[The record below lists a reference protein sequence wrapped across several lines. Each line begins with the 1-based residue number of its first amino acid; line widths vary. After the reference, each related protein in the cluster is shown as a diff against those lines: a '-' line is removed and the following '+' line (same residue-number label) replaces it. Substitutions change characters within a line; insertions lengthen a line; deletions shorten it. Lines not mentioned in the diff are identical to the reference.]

1 MFAQTGHRQCEQSVE
16 APDET
21 VVTNAGTDT
30 ARWERMPRAVLCS
43 PVPPELLATL
53 VFGKKDTLFVCA
65 HKLVCAGELYG

>member
-1 MFAQTGHRQCEQSVE
+1 MFAQTGQRQCEESVE

-21 VVTNAGTDT
+21 VVTNAGTNA

-53 VFGKKDTLFVCA
+53 VYDMKLFV
-65 HKLVCAGELYG
+65 HVP